1 MKIKKICILGGTGFV
16 GRSLANSL
24 VAKGYEVRILTRNRD
39 LNKNDLILLP
49 NLDLVETNIH
59 DPDLLLTH
67 MNDCD
72 AVINLVGILNEPG
85 TNGKL
90 FKQAHVTLTQNL
102 IKICEQLGIKRVLQM
117 SALNATEDAPS
128 HYLRTKGEAENL
140 AHSSRLIKTTSFR
153 PSVIFG
159 PGDSFFNRFA
169 SLLKITPVVFPLACP
184 MSKFS
189 PVYLGDLTK
198 AMVASLENTD
208 CYGKRLDIY
217 GPNIYTLQELVEYTC
232 ECLNMK
238 RIIYPLPDI
247 LSRIQA
253 TVFDMA
259 GFFFSLLKIEKPFSL
274 DNYLSLKLDSVS
286 ENNSLELFNI
296 IPTAIET
303 IVPQYLTKR
312 NIRSAYYTYRK
323 QSRRNA

>member
-1 MKIKKICILGGTGFV
+1 MKIKKIWILGGTGFV

-59 DPDLLLTH
+59 DPELLLTH
-67 MNDCD
+67 ITDCD

-85 TNGKL
+85 TNGKI
-90 FKQAHVTLTQNL
+90 FRQVHVTLTKNL
-102 IKICEQLGIKRVLQM
+102 INVCEQLGIKRVLQM
-117 SALNATEDAPS
+117 SALNAAEDAPS
-128 HYLRTKGEAENL
+128 HYLRTKAEAENL
-140 AHSSRLIKTTSFR
+140 AHSSQLIKTTSFR

-169 SLLKITPVVFPLACP
+169 SLLKITPVIFPLACP

-189 PVYLGDLTK
+189 PVYIGDLVK
-198 AMVASLENTD
+198 AIVASLNDTD
-208 CYGKRLDIY
+208 CYGKRLDIC
-217 GPNIYTLQELVEYTC
+217 GPKVYTLQELVEYTC

-259 GFFFSLLKIEKPFSL
+259 GFIFGLLKIEKPFSN

-286 ENNSLELFNI
+286 ENNSLEMFKI
-296 IPTAIET
+296 IPSAIEA
-303 IVPQYLTKR
+303 IVPQYLTKS
-312 NIRSAYYTYRK
+312 NSRSHYDTYRK
-323 QSRRNA
+323 QSRRNS

>member
-1 MKIKKICILGGTGFV
+1 
-16 GRSLANSL
+16 
-24 VAKGYEVRILTRNRD
+24 
-39 LNKNDLILLP
+39 
-49 NLDLVETNIH
+49 
-59 DPDLLLTH
+59 
-67 MNDCD
+67 
-72 AVINLVGILNEPG
+72 
-85 TNGKL
+85 
-90 FKQAHVTLTQNL
+90 
-102 IKICEQLGIKRVLQM
+102 
-117 SALNATEDAPS
+117 
-128 HYLRTKGEAENL
+128 
-140 AHSSRLIKTTSFR
+140 
-153 PSVIFG
+153 
-159 PGDSFFNRFA
+159 
-169 SLLKITPVVFPLACP
+169 
-184 MSKFS
+184 
-189 PVYLGDLTK
+189 
-198 AMVASLENTD
+198 
-208 CYGKRLDIY
+208 
-217 GPNIYTLQELVEYTC
+217 
-232 ECLNMK
+232 MK